1 MGMGFRKSW
10 WSVRRRR
17 GQSGGPAGRKRIESR
32 RDRERRK
39 TRWQIEC
46 FCAAVIEI
54 EIESGQRFWMSWE
67 ASEGRGRPGWG
78 PQVPGCL
85 RGAMREDK
93 AKWALQKPNEPL
105 QN

>member
-1 MGMGFRKSW
+1 MECEEKE
-10 WSVRRRR
+10 
-17 GQSGGPAGRKRIESR
+17 GPEWGTSR
-32 RDRERRK
+32 EEENREQERQGEEEN
-39 TRWQIEC
+39 WQIEC

-54 EIESGQRFWMSWE
+54 ELESGQRFWMSWE

-85 RGAMREDK
+85 RGTMREDK

>member
-39 TRWQIEC
+39 TKMADRVLLC
-46 FCAAVIEI
+46 
-54 EIESGQRFWMSWE
+54 SS
-67 ASEGRGRPGWG
+67 
-78 PQVPGCL
+78 
-85 RGAMREDK
+85 D
-93 AKWALQKPNEPL
+93 
-105 QN
+105 